1 LPFYSGYEQLMLNKK
16 QVDFF
21 TSKEKNCK
29 LEHHHYFD
37 EKTKFIYMSIL
48 IADSGSTKTDWVLL
62 KNNNIIIQFQTIGF
76 NPYFQSSEDIHNEI
90 KTVLLPVLKD
100 QLQSISQ
107 IAYYGAGCS
116 TTDKVQVVKQGLYLA
131 FGNIP
136 SEINHDL
143 LAAARALCG
152 KEKGIACI
160 LGTGSNSCLYD
171 GVEVTENVPSVGYL
185 FGDHGSGATIGKIF
199 VQHYFDKKLPLHLI
213 TAFENAGYH
222 REIILESVYKK
233 PMPSKYLANI
243 VKFLSNYNNDS
254 FVKDLIK
261 NCFLDFFDAQVS
273 KYTNAKALHVNFV
286 GSIGFYYK
294 DLLVDAAK
302 EKGFII
308 GNIIKSPID
317 GLIKY
322 HS

>member
-1 LPFYSGYEQLMLNKK
+1 
-16 QVDFF
+16 
-21 TSKEKNCK
+21 
-29 LEHHHYFD
+29 
-37 EKTKFIYMSIL
+37 MSIL

-62 KNNNIIIQFQTIGF
+62 DNNNIIIQFQTIGF

-90 KTVLLPVLKD
+90 KTVLLPVLKN
-100 QLQSISQ
+100 QLQSITH

-116 TTDKVQVVKQGLYLA
+116 TPDKVQVVKQGLYLA
-131 FGNIP
+131 FGNIS
-136 SEINHDL
+136 SEVNHDL

-171 GVEVTENVPSVGYL
+171 GKEVTENVPSVGYL
-185 FGDHGSGATIGKIF
+185 FGDHGSGATIGRTFI
-199 VQHYFDKKLPLHLI
+199 QHYFDGKLPIHLV

-222 REIILESVYKK
+222 REIILENVYKK
-233 PMPSKYLANI
+233 PMPSRYLASI
-243 VKFLSNYNNDS
+243 VKFLSDYSNDS

-261 NCFLDFFDAQVS
+261 KCFIDFFDAQVS
-273 KYTNAKALHVNFV
+273 KYTGAKSLPVNSV
-286 GSIGFYYK
+286 GSIGYYYK
-294 DLLVDAAK
+294 ELLAEAAK
-302 EKGFII
+302 DKGFII

-322 HS
+322 HN

>member
-1 LPFYSGYEQLMLNKK
+1 
-16 QVDFF
+16 
-21 TSKEKNCK
+21 
-29 LEHHHYFD
+29 
-37 EKTKFIYMSIL
+37 MSIL

-62 KNNNIIIQFQTIGF
+62 DNNNIIIQFQTIGF
-76 NPYFQSSEDIHNEI
+76 NPYFQSSDDIYTEI
-90 KTVLLPVLKD
+90 KNKLIPVLHD
-100 QLQSISQ
+100 QLHAIKH

-116 TTDKVQVVKQGLYLA
+116 TPEKVQVVKQGLYLA
-131 FGNIP
+131 FGNIH
-136 SEINHDL
+136 SEVNHDL

-171 GVEVTENVPSVGYL
+171 GNEVTENVPSVGYL
-185 FGDHGSGATIGKIF
+185 FGDHGSGATIGRTF
-199 VQHYFDKKLPLHLI
+199 VQHYFDGKLPIHLV

-222 REIILESVYKK
+222 REVILENVYKK
-233 PMPSKYLANI
+233 PMPSKYLASI
-243 VKFLSNYNNDS
+243 VKFLSDYSNDS
-254 FVKDLIK
+254 YIKGLIK

-273 KYTNAKALHVNFV
+273 KYTDAKNLPVNSV

-294 DLLVDAAK
+294 ELLADAAK
-302 EKGFII
+302 EKGFTI